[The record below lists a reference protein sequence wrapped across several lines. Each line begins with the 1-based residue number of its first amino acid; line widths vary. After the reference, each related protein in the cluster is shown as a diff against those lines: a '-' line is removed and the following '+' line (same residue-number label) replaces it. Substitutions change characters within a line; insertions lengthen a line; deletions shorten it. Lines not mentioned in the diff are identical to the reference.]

1 MPIGHRKAAMAAH
14 MDAAGSAQDEERL
27 GVLLRSALP
36 PVRLRSPLR
45 EDPTVFFLRK
55 VVLED
60 GREFQ

>member
-1 MPIGHRKAAMAAH
+1 MIQPGTKVTAY
-14 MDAAGSAQDEERL
+14 G
-27 GVLLRSALP
+27 
-36 PVRLRSPLR
+36 SPLR